1 MVWSSIV
8 EKKTKLIVNTC
19 CTHVPTPS
27 LLWPVCLYA
36 YLDRQAGLGIGLP
49 GPEALVTPFLSS
61 PARAAFPW
69 LRGGDRRNAQVQK
82 QDMNRFLGSIN
93 IFRKSDSSYGSIF
106 LTLFSPCSSSQ
117 LPCPTDPWS
126 PETSALILRLCY
138 RPPAPCSASV
148 IVSSP
153 PHTPANTRNPE
164 TCDLCVY

>member
-8 EKKTKLIVNTC
+8 EKKTKLIINTC

-36 YLDRQAGLGIGLP
+36 YLNRQAGLGIGLP
-49 GPEALVTPFLSS
+49 GPETLVTPFVSS

-106 LTLFSPCSSSQ
+106 LTRLSPFI
-117 LPCPTDPWS
+117 LPTPLPHRSVVSRNVRSEPS
-126 PETSALILRLCY
+126 PLLPSPDSLLCLCY
-138 RPPAPCSASV
+138 CVVPPTP
-148 IVSSP
+148 
-153 PHTPANTRNPE
+153 PANTRNPE